1 MRLAR
6 QGIESRGNEEPFMKT
21 YLVVTLTCPD
31 RPGIVERLTE
41 VIAPFGANWEESRL
55 ARLGGEFAGILLIGV
70 DEPQA
75 AACMDALR
83 GIADDQTAVV
93 VKRTVAP
100 EPNIASD
107 AALYE
112 LRLSGADHEGIVHK
126 VAAYLAGRGI
136 NVEDMETD
144 VVPAPVTATPLFQMT
159 AKLKVPA
166 ETAASELLAN
176 LERVGD
182 DLGVDIELNACGD

>member
-1 MRLAR
+1 
-6 QGIESRGNEEPFMKT
+6 
-21 YLVVTLTCPD
+21 
-31 RPGIVERLTE
+31 
-41 VIAPFGANWEESRL
+41 
-55 ARLGGEFAGILLIGV
+55 
-70 DEPQA
+70 
-75 AACMDALR
+75 MDALR

-182 DLGVDIELNACGD
+182 DLGVDIELNPCGD